1 MRSKYSP
8 NQYDESFKK
17 EAVRLVTEEARSASS
32 VERDL
37 GIGNGAISRWR
48 KALSEDS
55 EHPFPGKGRLK
66 PAAEELRGLQ
76 RENDILRQE
85 RDILKKA
92 LAIFSQGPK

>member
-1 MRSKYSP
+1 MKSKYSP
-8 NQYDESFKK
+8 NQYDESFKR
-17 EAVRLVTEEARSASS
+17 EAVRLVTAEGRSAAS

-55 EHPFPGKGRLK
+55 EHPFPGKGRLR
-66 PAAEELRGLQ
+66 PADEELRGLQ
-76 RENDILRQE
+76 RENAILRQE

-92 LAIFSQGPK
+92 LAIFSKGPQ

>member
-1 MRSKYSP
+1 MKSKYSP
-8 NQYDESFKK
+8 NKYDESFKR
-17 EAVRLVTEEARSASS
+17 EAVRLVTVEGRSAAS

-37 GIGNGAISRWR
+37 GIGNGAICRWR

-55 EHPFPGKGRLK
+55 EHPFPGKGRLRT
-66 PAAEELRGLQ
+66 ADEELRCVQ

-92 LAIFSQGPK
+92 LVIFSKGPQ

>member
-1 MRSKYSP
+1 MKSKYSP
-8 NQYDESFKK
+8 NKYDEAFKR
-17 EAVRLVTEEARSASS
+17 EAVRLVEEEGRSAFS
-32 VERDL
+32 VEKDL

-48 KALSEDS
+48 KALSLDS

-66 PAAEELRGLQ
+66 PSEEELRRLQ

-92 LAIFSQGPK
+92 MAIFSRTPK